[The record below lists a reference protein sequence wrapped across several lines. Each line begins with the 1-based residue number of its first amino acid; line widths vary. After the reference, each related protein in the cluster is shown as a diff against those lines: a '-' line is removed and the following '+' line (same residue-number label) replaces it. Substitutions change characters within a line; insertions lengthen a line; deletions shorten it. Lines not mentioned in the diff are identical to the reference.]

1 MTNSTHPDIALL
13 RSPRTIRTRCHEL
26 LERGVRGNLDYFV
39 VHEDRLAK
47 VAEFVIE
54 VTKKNYPDLKIPYH
68 SRWSHFQVGG
78 VDRLHWI
85 KQEFTKGRSE
95 DALML
100 ARMYYDLVV
109 PSILVD
115 AGAGMTWTYQDSQ
128 SGRSFS
134 KSEGLA
140 VASFDMFAQGIFSSD
155 PHEPYRTDSEG
166 LMRLQR
172 DVLANGFQVRKDN
185 PLVGIDGRLQLLK
198 NLGKALGNQK
208 YFGGP
213 ATGRVG
219 ALIDYLLAT
228 YGAQTIAAADIFS
241 TVLEAFGSIWPGRIE
256 LHGVNLGD
264 VWRHK
269 YVTGPG
275 ETAGLIP
282 FHKLSQWLTYS
293 LLEPLEWAGVKITGV
308 EELTG
313 LAEYRNGG
321 LFIDMGVME
330 PKSPDLL
337 SKEWSP
343 SDELVVEWRALTV
356 ALLDVLG
363 DKVRTALGMSAR
375 ELPLAKVL
383 QGGTWSAGRQIAARL
398 RTDGGPPI
406 KIKSDGTVF

>member
-1 MTNSTHPDIALL
+1 MSASTDSDILLL

-26 LERGVRGNLDYFV
+26 LQRGVRGQLDQFLV
-39 VHEDRLAK
+39 REDRIPE
-47 VAEFVIE
+47 VAAFVIE

-78 VDRLHWI
+78 VDRLQWLR
-85 KQEFTKGRSE
+85 QEVTKGRTADVLS
-95 DALML
+95 L

-109 PSILVD
+109 PSILLD
-115 AGAGMTWTYQDSQ
+115 AGAGMVWTYQDSQ
-128 SGRSFS
+128 SGRAFG

-155 PHEPYRTDSEG
+155 PHEPFRTDAEG
-166 LMRLQR
+166 LSRLKS
-172 DVLANGFQVRKDN
+172 DVLANSFQVRKDN
-185 PLVGIDGRLQLLK
+185 PLVGMDGRLQLLK
-198 NLGKALGNQK
+198 NLGKAIQNQTF
-208 YFGGP
+208 FGGS
-213 ATGRVG
+213 ASGRVG
-219 ALIDYLLAT
+219 ALVDYLLHT
-228 YGAQTIAAADIFS
+228 FGAQSISASDIFN
-241 TVLEAFGSIWPGRIE
+241 TVLEAFGGIWPGRIE

-269 YVTGPG
+269 YATGPG
-275 ETAGLIP
+275 ETNGLVA

-321 LFIDMGVME
+321 LLIDMGVIE
-330 PKSPDLL
+330 PKVSDLL
-337 SKEWSP
+337 AKEWLP
-343 SDELVVEWRALTV
+343 SDEVIVEWRALTV

-363 DKVRTALGMSAR
+363 DEVRKNLGMSAR
-375 ELPLAKVL
+375 ELPLAKIL
-383 QGGTWSAGRQIAARL
+383 QGGTWAAGRQVAARL
-398 RTDGGPPI
+398 RADGGPPV